1 VNLERL
7 VELGE
12 AFHHELGREY
22 YLTGAGLKQEPA
34 FQQVYQRFNA
44 LLADEALAAARAS
57 GSGPVL
63 EWVVGIRIGQ
73 LVAPLEE
80 EQLRWEQG
88 TVVRAG
94 EREVPYLRVPIEL
107 ANEPERT
114 RRLALEA
121 ARAALVAG
129 EVTRLRRKRFGLEH
143 LAVRELGFADYV
155 SGSCALMGIDL
166 RALAAAGEAFLA
178 DSEAL
183 YREALARLA
192 KRRLHL
198 PLEELHRADVAWA
211 FRANDYDD
219 GFPLAQL
226 VDTAVRQMR
235 EMGLDAHQSGRVRF
249 DTEERPDKQP
259 RAFCV
264 PVRVPEEVYL
274 VLRPRGGHSDYRTLW
289 HELGHAIHFASVD
302 PGRSFA
308 DRWLG
313 DNSVTEGF
321 AMLWDHLP
329 LDPGW
334 LKRYTSLRKPQVAD
348 LRFELTVHELYSVRR
363 YAAKLSYEVL
373 LHAGDLSRGGS
384 EYARRRSQAPRFRYD
399 EADYLQDVDPAFYA
413 ARYLRAWQLE
423 AAVSGELVRRFDE
436 DWFRNPRA
444 GVFVQHLM
452 SRGQADPAD
461 RLAAEVTG
469 APLSFGPLL
478 RRMEAAL
485 L

>member
-44 LLADEALAAARAS
+44 LLSDEALAAARAS
-57 GSGPVL
+57 GSRPIL

-80 EQLRWEQG
+80 EQLRWEQA
-88 TVVRAG
+88 TTVRAG

-107 ANEPERT
+107 ANQPDRAL
-114 RRLALEA
+114 RLALEG
-121 ARAALVAG
+121 ARSALVAG

-143 LAVRELGFADYV
+143 AAVEELGFPDYV
-155 SGSCALMGIDL
+155 SGSSALMGLDL

-178 DSEAL
+178 ASEGL

-198 PLEELHRADVAWA
+198 PLEDLDRADVPWA
-211 FRANDYDD
+211 FRAKDYDD

-235 EMGLDAHQSGRVRF
+235 EMGLDAHQAGRVRF
-249 DTEERPDKQP
+249 DTDERPGKQP

-264 PVRVPEEVYL
+264 PVRVPDEVYL
-274 VLRPRGGHSDYRTLW
+274 VLRPRGGHADYRTLW

-302 PGRSFA
+302 PARSFA

-321 AMLWDHLP
+321 AMLWDHLTIE
-329 LDPGW
+329 PGW
-334 LKRYTSLRKPQVAD
+334 VRRYTALGRSQVAD
-348 LRFELTVHELYSVRR
+348 LRFDLMVHELYSVRR

-373 LHAGDLSRGGS
+373 LHQGDLSRGGP
-384 EYARRRSQAPRFRYD
+384 EYAGRLSRATLFRYE
-399 EADYLQDVDPAFYA
+399 EADYLQDVDPGFYA

-423 AAVSGELVRRFDE
+423 AAVSCELVRRYDE

-444 GVFVQHLM
+444 GVFLQHLM

-478 RRMEAAL
+478 ARMEAAL
-485 L
+485 Q